1 MPATLSQETKLQ
13 TTTISEGNKLAA
25 LFQFQSYAEMW
36 KKDDSN
42 TTIMQVK
49 LTLLAV
55 IKKIGITNLPDE
67 NLLGEFAKYILRYYA
82 DFNSKEILYAF
93 ELYSSQRLSVPEFKT
108 PFNSFNT
115 VLISIVLNAYRD
127 IRNKKIREAAKKE
140 EQEKEEKLMNM
151 SEEEMKEYAAKMYQ
165 ITIDYIREYKKMSVY
180 ANWLACYAHLKNKKL
195 LSLLSQK
202 EQDSYIQRAY
212 KEAESRDLNKI
223 ASGREFDAREL
234 QNLKNNQNALFDA
247 CRELRVR
254 DHFQDVIFQLTNNP
268 TNGQTGTNTN
278 DPEQDF

>member
-1 MPATLSQETKLQ
+1 
-13 TTTISEGNKLAA
+13 
-25 LFQFQSYAEMW
+25 
-36 KKDDSN
+36 
-42 TTIMQVK
+42 
-49 LTLLAV
+49 
-55 IKKIGITNLPDE
+55 
-67 NLLGEFAKYILRYYA
+67 
-82 DFNSKEILYAF
+82 
-93 ELYSSQRLSVPEFKT
+93 
-108 PFNSFNT
+108 
-115 VLISIVLNAYRD
+115 
-127 IRNKKIREAAKKE
+127 
-140 EQEKEEKLMNM
+140 
-151 SEEEMKEYAAKMYQ
+151 MKEYAAKMYQ
-165 ITIDYIREYKKMSVY
+165 ITIDYIREYKKMPVY

-195 LSLLSQK
+195 LSVLSQK